1 MIAAIWR
8 RCSMETFADYGITV
22 PAGAT
27 GDIKTTCPRCS
38 PSRKK
43 STAPCLSVN
52 VEEGVWNCWH
62 CGWTGSLK
70 TGEEKAEPR
79 PRKPVKPAWDPA
91 RLSLPSKVV
100 EYFQGRG
107 ISPQALADNQV
118 GYGPAWMPGPNAE
131 VTCIQFPYLKGGEVV
146 NVKYR
151 DGHKNFR
158 QAKDA
163 EKCLFRFDEIE
174 KRAGADRA
182 LIITEGEMDAL
193 SLVSIGYQAVTSVP
207 DGAPSP
213 ETKNYEK
220 KFSFLESAEDL
231 LAKYGKVILTV
242 DNDAPGQT
250 LEHELARR
258 IGFEKCWRVTYPE
271 GTKDINEV
279 LVKHGPDAARQVIE
293 EARPMP
299 IAGLYTAAD
308 IKGDVELL
316 YAEGFRRGL
325 STGWPSVDELF
336 TVRPG
341 EMTIVTG
348 IPGSGKSNWLDA
360 LAVNL
365 FRLHGWAFCFCSP
378 ENWPVQRHAA
388 SIIEKIVGKPFAPS
402 RGIVDRMRSEEMEF
416 ALGQMDGAFNF
427 IMLGDEDMTLDTI
440 LAKVRAAIFRHGV
453 KGVVLDPWNEL
464 EHNRPAGLSETEYIS
479 QALSKVRRFARIS
492 DVHVWIVAHPT
503 KLQKD
508 HESGE
513 YPVPTLYDIS
523 GSAHWYNKADN
534 GITVYRHNDEDLTD
548 IYVGKIRFRE
558 VGQRGKATLAYCKDV
573 GTYHEVGWRQ

>member
-1 MIAAIWR
+1 MR
-8 RCSMETFADYGITV
+8 TFDDFGITV

-27 GDIKTTCPRCS
+27 GDIKTTCPQCS

-62 CGWTGSLK
+62 CGWTGGLK
-70 TGEEKAEPR
+70 AGAEKAEAR
-79 PRKPVKPAWDPA
+79 PRKPVKPAWDHS
-91 RLSLPSKVV
+91 RLSLPSKVL

-107 ISPQALADNQV
+107 ISPEALAANQV
-118 GYGPAWMPGPNAE
+118 GYGPVWMPGPNAE
-131 VTCIQFPYLKGGEVV
+131 VNTIQFPYFKGGAVV
-146 NVKYR
+146 NIKFR
-151 DGHKNFR
+151 DGRKNFR

-163 EKCLFRFDEIE
+163 EKCLYRFDEIE
-174 KRAGADRA
+174 KRAGADRS
-182 LIITEGEMDAL
+182 LIVTEGEMDAL
-193 SLVSIGYQAVTSVP
+193 ALTTVGYQAVTSVP

-213 ETKNYEK
+213 GTKNYEK
-220 KFSFLESAEDL
+220 KFSSLESAEEL
-231 LAKYGKVILTV
+231 LAKYGRVILCV

-250 LEHELARR
+250 LERELARR
-258 IGFEKCWRVTYPE
+258 IGFEKCYRVAYPE
-271 GTKDINEV
+271 GCKDINEV
-279 LVKHGPDAARQVIE
+279 LVEHGADAARQVIE

-299 IAGLYTAAD
+299 IAGLYTASD

-325 STGWPSVDELF
+325 STGWPSVDALY

-341 EMTIVTG
+341 EMTIITG

-365 FRLHGWAFCFCSP
+365 FKLHEWSFCLCSP

-388 SIIEKIVGKPFAPS
+388 SIIEKVVGKPFAPS
-402 RGIVDRMRSEEMEF
+402 RRLVERMRPDEMEY

-427 IMLGDEDMTLDTI
+427 IMLGDEDMSLDTI
-440 LAKVRAAIFRHGV
+440 LAKVRAAIFRYGV
-453 KGVVLDPWNEL
+453 KGVILDPWNEL
-464 EHNRPAGLSETEYIS
+464 EHSRPAGLPETEYIS
-479 QALSKVRRFARIS
+479 QALSKVRRFARIN

-508 HESGE
+508 KDTGE

-534 GITVYRHNDEDLTD
+534 GITVYRHMEADLTD

-558 VGQRGKATLAYCKDV
+558 VGQRGKTTLAYCRED
-573 GTYHEVGWRQ
+573 GTYHEQGKAYEERY

>member
-1 MIAAIWR
+1 MT
-8 RCSMETFADYGITV
+8 MKTFADFGIQV

-27 GDIKTTCPRCS
+27 GDVKTTCPQCS

-52 VEEGVWNCWH
+52 VEEGVWHCWH
-62 CGWTGSLK
+62 CEWSGSLK
-70 TGEEKAEPR
+70 SGAERADAR
-79 PRKPVKPAWDPA
+79 PTKPVKPSWAPS
-91 RLSLPSKVV
+91 RLSLPPKVV
-100 EYFQGRG
+100 EYFQARG
-107 ISPQALADNQV
+107 ITPEVLTSNQV

-131 VTCIQFPYLKGGEVV
+131 VTCIQFPYLKSGEVV

-163 EKCLFRFDEIE
+163 EKCLYRFDEIE

-193 SLVSIGYQAVTSVP
+193 ALVTIGYQAVTSVP
-207 DGAPSP
+207 EGAPSP
-213 ETKNYEK
+213 GTKNYEK

-231 LAKYGKVILTV
+231 LARYGRVILAV

-250 LEHELARR
+250 LERELARR

-271 GTKDINEV
+271 GCKDINEV
-279 LVKHGPDAARQVIE
+279 LVKYGADAARQVIE

-325 STGWPSVDELF
+325 STGWPAVDELY
-336 TVRPG
+336 TVRTG
-341 EMTIVTG
+341 EMTIITG

-365 FRLHGWAFCFCSP
+365 FNLHSWSFCFCSP

-388 SIIEKIVGKPFAPS
+388 AILEKIVSKPFAPS
-402 RGIVDRMRSEEMEF
+402 RGILDRMRAEEMEF
-416 ALGQMDGAFNF
+416 ALGQMDGYFNF
-427 IMLGDEDMTLDTI
+427 IMLGDEEMNLDMI
-440 LAKVRAAIFRHGV
+440 LSKVRAAIFRHGV
-453 KGVVLDPWNEL
+453 KGVILDPWNEL
-464 EHNRPAGLSETEYIS
+464 EHSRPAGLSETEYIS
-479 QALSKVRRFARIS
+479 QALSKVRRFARIN

-508 HESGE
+508 KETGE

-534 GITVYRHNDEDLTD
+534 GITVFRHMEADLTD

-558 VGQRGKATLAYCKDV
+558 VGQRGKATLAYCRET
-573 GTYHEVGWRQ
+573 GTYHEQGKSYEERY